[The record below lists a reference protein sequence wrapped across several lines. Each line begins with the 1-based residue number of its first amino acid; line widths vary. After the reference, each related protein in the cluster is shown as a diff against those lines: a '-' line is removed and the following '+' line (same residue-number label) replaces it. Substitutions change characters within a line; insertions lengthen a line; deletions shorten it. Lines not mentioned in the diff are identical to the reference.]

1 MKLSRDK
8 LKNIIKEELEEI
20 MSEQPQTQN
29 VMEPTPEVQ
38 LQNML
43 NTLKGRIDTLEGYK
57 QKLVNNPQ
65 IVAML
70 QGEIEFLKILAR
82 VKV

>member
-65 IVAML
+65 AVAML